1 MSKQAVITGTT
12 LIELVTVIL
21 LLGILAA
28 FAVPRF
34 FSKSDFDSRGFF
46 ELSLSSVR
54 FAQKLAISSG
64 CDTRI
69 LFQGGSF
76 SIRQWPTCIPADH
89 SSATNAVLQPGANN
103 PVTTAPAGVA
113 VGNLDFFFD
122 SIGRPRA
129 VMLAVPPNRPA
140 LITDPVNLQLSIASR
155 TLQVEPETGFTRC
168 IAGC

>member
-1 MSKQAVITGTT
+1 MMTGAT
-12 LIELVTVIL
+12 LVELVTVIL

-28 FAVPRF
+28 FAAPRF

-46 ELSLSSVR
+46 ELSLSAVR
-54 FAQKLAISSG
+54 FAQKLAITTG
-64 CDTRI
+64 CDTRV

-76 SIRQWPTCIPADH
+76 SIRQWATCIPADH
-89 SSATNAVLQPGANN
+89 TSATNPVLQPGASN
-103 PVTTAPAGVA
+103 PVSAAPAGVT
-113 VGNLDFFFD
+113 VGALDFFFD

-129 VMLAVPPNRPA
+129 VVLAVPPNRPP
-140 LITDPVNLQLSIASR
+140 LISNPLNLQLSIASR